1 MTELFKQDYKLF
13 DKPETY
19 YVFRDTVY
27 PIEKHY
33 IYGYAKDKKKWY
45 IKVKISRRK
54 LGSSRK
60 RFAYRWIE
68 VRPCDV
74 DKNLWWVIQVAVNA
88 KKREFDEEIDRF
100 KKRLIE
106 IPKDITDLE
115 EQKEMTT
122 ANQFYF
128 NKRKSYKQ
136 NTIDGVKALTINKVA
151 KKLFEETEYLN
162 F

>member
-1 MTELFKQDYKLF
+1 MTELFKKDYERF
-13 DKPETY
+13 EKPKPY
-19 YVFRDTVY
+19 YVFRDTVF

-33 IYGYAKDKKKWY
+33 IYGYHREKNKWF
-45 IKVKISRRK
+45 IQVKISRRK
-54 LGSSRK
+54 LGTSRK
-60 RFAYRWIE
+60 RFVYRWVE

-74 DKNLWWVIQVAVNA
+74 DKNLGWVIQVAVNY
-88 KKREFDEEIDRF
+88 KKREFDEEIDRL

-106 IPKDITDLE
+106 IPKDIADLE
-115 EQKEMTT
+115 KQKEMTT

-136 NTIDGVKALTINKVA
+136 NTIDGVKALAINKVA

-162 F
+162 I